1 MTKID
6 LIREKARQNPKKI
19 VLPEG
24 KEKRVIEAAS
34 IVEKEGI
41 AKVILLRKT
50 ETHPRLEEIVQT
62 FWNLR
67 KHKGISIDQAREYV
81 LKEPVYFAALMTQL
95 GMADGFVAGASHT
108 TPDVARAAIHCL
120 KIDRKIRVVSS
131 SFIIEL
137 ENCPFGENGL
147 FVFGDCGI
155 VPNPT
160 SLQLAGI
167 ALSSGMLLKRL
178 FDVEPRAALLSYS
191 TKGSAGGESVDK
203 VLEALKI
210 IREKDPDFLVDGEL
224 QLDAAII
231 PEVAGIKSP
240 GSPVAG
246 RANVLIFPNLDA
258 GNISYKLIQRLGN
271 GRVVGPILQGITK
284 PASDLS
290 RGCSVEEIV
299 DAVAVTVVRAQ
310 NR

>member
-1 MTKID
+1 MAKID
-6 LIREKARQNPKKI
+6 LIREKARRNPKKI

-24 KEKRVIEAAS
+24 EEKRVIEAAS

-41 AKVILLRKT
+41 AEVILLQKT
-50 ETHPRLEEIVQT
+50 ETHPRLEEIVRT

-67 KHKGISIDQAREYV
+67 KHKGIGIDEAREYV
-81 LKEPVYFAALMTQL
+81 LKEPVYFAALMTRL

-108 TPDVARAAIHCL
+108 TPNVARAAIHCL
-120 KIDRKIRVVSS
+120 KIDREIKVVSS

-137 ENCPFGENGL
+137 EDCPFGENGL

-155 VPNPT
+155 VPDPT
-160 SLQLAGI
+160 SSQLAGI
-167 ALSSGMLLKRL
+167 ALSSGMLLKDL

-191 TKGSAGGESVDK
+191 TKGSARGKSIDK
-203 VLEALKI
+203 VLGALKI
-210 IREKDPDFLVDGEL
+210 IREKKPGFLVDGEL

-231 PEVAGIKSP
+231 PEVAGIKCP

-246 RANVLIFPNLDA
+246 KANVLIFPNLDA
-258 GNISYKLIQRLGN
+258 GNISYKLIHRLGKA
-271 GRVVGPILQGITK
+271 RVVGPILQGINR

-310 NR
+310 SK